1 MSTFAKTIITALSIM
16 VLAGCSEPTKADV
29 EENLQ
34 RPTISIRCYAGTSIV
49 YSHDNIII
57 LANITDKD
65 ITASIREVDT
75 KKKLR
80 VPLSQC
86 YLTFN

>member
-1 MSTFAKTIITALSIM
+1 MSTFSKTIVIALSVM
-16 VLAGCSEPTKADV
+16 LLAGCSEQTKADV
-29 EENLQ
+29 ENNSQ
-34 RPTISIRCYAGTSIV
+34 SPTISIRCYAGHITI
-49 YSHDNIII
+49 YSHDNIVI

-65 ITASIREVDT
+65 ITANIREVDT

-86 YLTFN
+86 YITYN